1 MITLGIVDIVLI
13 VLFLM
18 AAYAGYRRRGTAVSI
33 LVAVLLVFVLIE
45 RIAPGTLTRIGDGI
59 HQIDLVNSNGP
70 HVTIDPIIRIEK

>member
-1 MITLGIVDIVLI
+1 MITLGIVDIILI

-18 AAYAGYRRRGTAVSI
+18 AVYAGYRRRATAVSI

-45 RIAPGTLTRIGDGI
+45 RIAPGSLARIGDGI
-59 HQIDLVNSNGP
+59 HQIDQVNNNGP